1 LAAAVIVSE
10 PGAPTVLTRRG
21 GVDDI
26 DAILQNVHTGFRTY
40 ADFAPAGWSAP
51 NVRLERE
58 RTLDLLE
65 ASGTAVV
72 IAEVDGAVTG
82 HVGLTPARERPPGG
96 GSADDWRTRQEIAGM
111 AHLWQLFVLPE
122 WWGTGVA
129 DVLHR
134 EFVAEAA
141 GRGYAQ
147 ARLYT
152 PAAHGRARRFYERRG
167 WRSISEQLN
176 PELGLAVAEYRVVLN
191 EVRN

>member
-1 LAAAVIVSE
+1 MSE
-10 PGAPTVLTRRG
+10 TGGPTVITRRG
-21 GVDDI
+21 GVGDI
-26 DAILQNVHTGFRTY
+26 DSILDNIRTGFLTY
-40 ADFAPAGWSAP
+40 NDFAPAGWSAP
-51 NVRLERE
+51 NVRVERE

-65 ASGTAVV
+65 DSSTAVV
-72 IAEVDGAVTG
+72 IAEVDGAVAG

-96 GSADDWRTRQEIAGM
+96 GSPDGWRMRREIAGT

-134 EFVAEAA
+134 EFVVEATR
-141 GRGYAQ
+141 RGYDQ
-147 ARLYT
+147 GRLYT

-176 PELGLAVAEYRVVLN
+176 PELGLAVAEYRVALN
-191 EVRN
+191 EIRM